1 MQTTNNGK
9 YVTARAPGA
18 CGRCIQVIEQWI
30 LPLRDKTQVTLS
42 VGGQLDAGMSFRS
55 NFNRH
60 NFHEAGQDELKKKW
74 AIDARGARAMKTRR

>member
-1 MQTTNNGK
+1 M
-9 YVTARAPGA
+9 
-18 CGRCIQVIEQWI
+18 
-30 LPLRDKTQVTLS
+30 DTLG
-42 VGGQLDAGMSFRS
+42 GGQLDAGMSFRS